1 MKPTHLLH
9 VLSID
14 GRYHQLLV
22 IIHVEAG
29 LDPNLMKWQ
38 IRWINVPVRL
48 LDKACIRRR
57 INPHRFRSIAS
68 RLNSRASRKVC

>member
-1 MKPTHLLH
+1 MKPTHFLH

-14 GRYHQLLV
+14 GRYHQLLE

-57 INPHRFRSIAS
+57 INPHCFRSIAS
-68 RLNSRASRKVC
+68 RLNGQSIPKCC

>member
-22 IIHVEAG
+22 IIHVETG
-29 LDPNLMKWQ
+29 LDPNSKLVQ
-38 IRWINVPVRL
+38 ERETIGVG
-48 LDKACIRRR
+48 C
-57 INPHRFRSIAS
+57 
-68 RLNSRASRKVC
+68 